1 LKRLKKFQQ
10 FILEQEEAGTSVE
23 TDAQAKSRI
32 ARSLIKSIFGGD
44 ISGAGVDSL
53 IDDTDETKE
62 SLPYKG
68 CGRSTPYQMNKL
80 DLPVSFFSGIMKSLH
95 NEDDP
100 DGLHYSRA
108 SKDLENGKGIIVGIR
123 NRLETKKREGDAFC
137 DALYFIPEKSKP
149 EDIISP
155 YQITTCPSL
164 AYYGNKPLSSQGTA
178 IKAPG
183 DFLYLLRENELKHG
197 KYKMLIEGE
206 ASKFYRY
213 AKGTT
218 KFETY
223 KPGEMKKES
232 IGLLIHRSSKNK
244 GVCVGPW
251 SGGCQVFDELSKFDE
266 FIKKL
271 ESQSSNQGSFY
282 YALIEMDSI
291 SNEIF
296 DKLAKGEPIVASAE
310 KKSETEEKPIKTKK
324 SKTTPKKDEDGGII
338 SGIKDFFGFS

>member
-10 FILEQEEAGTSVE
+10 FILEQEEAGTSTE

-44 ISGAGVDSL
+44 IKGVGVDSL

-68 CGRSTPYQMNKL
+68 CGRSAPYQINKQ
-80 DLPVSFFSGIMKSLH
+80 DLPVSFFSGIMKSLQDK
-95 NEDDP
+95 N
-100 DGLHYSRA
+100 GLDYSRA
-108 SKDLENGKGIIVGIR
+108 SNDLENGKGIIVGIR
-123 NRLETKKREGDAFC
+123 NRLETKKQEGDAFC

-206 ASKFYRY
+206 PSKFYRY

-223 KPGEMKKES
+223 KPGEMKTES

-271 ESQSSNQGSFY
+271 ESQSSNQGRFY
-282 YALIEMDSI
+282 YSLIEMDSI
-291 SNEIF
+291 PEDIF